1 MKPGSLL
8 FDEGHMWVRLE
19 DDDTAVMGLSDYAQ
33 DMMGEIIFV
42 ELPEEGAAIIRGDAC
57 GTVESVKSV
66 EDLLAPA
73 SGEVI
78 RINEDVLDAPRPS
91 TGPYGDGWL
100 IEVRLETSELESLMT
115 ESEYENFL
123 DSPRATDDTRRGL
136 GGLGRDHAG
145 RAIRRPADIWAG
157 RRRLRWA

>member
-1 MKPGSLL
+1 MKSGNLL
-8 FDEGHMWVRLE
+8 FDESHMWVRLE
-19 DDDTAVMGLSDYAQ
+19 DDDTAIMGLSDYAQ

-78 RINEDVLDAPRPS
+78 RVNEDVLDAPE
-91 TGPYGDGWL
+91 TINQDPYGDGWL
-100 IEVRLETSELESLMT
+100 IEVKLEDPSELESLMS
-115 ESEYENFL
+115 ESEYETFL
-123 DSPRATDDTRRGL
+123 DNLEGDRDEDDE
-136 GGLGRDHAG
+136 DY
-145 RAIRRPADIWAG
+145 
-157 RRRLRWA
+157 

>member
-1 MKPGSLL
+1 MSSGDML
-8 FDEGHMWVRLE
+8 FDESHMWVRLE

-42 ELPEEGAAIIRGDAC
+42 ELPEEGAALIRGDAC

-78 RINEDVLDAPRPS
+78 RVNEEVLDAPETINQDPH
-91 TGPYGDGWL
+91 GEGWL
-100 IEVRLETSELESLMT
+100 IEVKLEDMSELDALMSEDDYES
-115 ESEYENFL
+115 FL
-123 DSPRATDDTRRGL
+123 DGL
-136 GGLGRDHAG
+136 EGDLDEDEDE
-145 RAIRRPADIWAG
+145 PF
-157 RRRLRWA
+157 

>member
-1 MKPGSLL
+1 MKPDSLL

-78 RINEDVLDAPRPS
+78 RINEDVLDAPE
-91 TGPYGDGWL
+91 TINQDPYGDGWL
-100 IEVRLETSELESLMT
+100 MEVRLEDPSELESLMT

-123 DSPRATDDTRRGL
+123 DSLEGD
-136 GGLGRDHAG
+136 RDE
-145 RAIRRPADIWAG
+145 DEEEDY
-157 RRRLRWA
+157 

>member
-78 RINEDVLDAPRPS
+78 RINEDVLDAPE
-91 TGPYGDGWL
+91 TINQDPYGDGWL
-100 IEVRLETSELESLMT
+100 MEVRLEDPSELESLMT

-123 DSPRATDDTRRGL
+123 DSLEGD
-136 GGLGRDHAG
+136 RDE
-145 RAIRRPADIWAG
+145 DEEEDY
-157 RRRLRWA
+157 

>member
-1 MKPGSLL
+1 MKSGNLL
-8 FDEGHMWVRLE
+8 FDESHMWVRLE

-78 RINEDVLDAPRPS
+78 RVNEDVLDAPETINQDPH
-91 TGPYGDGWL
+91 GDGWL
-100 IEVRLETSELESLMT
+100 MEVKLEDPSELDSLMS
-115 ESEYENFL
+115 ESEYETFL
-123 DSPRATDDTRRGL
+123 DNLEGD
-136 GGLGRDHAG
+136 RDEE
-145 RAIRRPADIWAG
+145 DEDY
-157 RRRLRWA
+157 

>member
-1 MKPGSLL
+1 MRSGNLL
-8 FDEGHMWVRLE
+8 FDESHMWVRLE

-73 SGEVI
+73 SGEVV
-78 RINEDVLDAPRPS
+78 RVNEDVLDAPE
-91 TGPYGDGWL
+91 TINEDPYGDGWL
-100 IEVRLETSELESLMT
+100 IEVKLEDKSELESLMT
-115 ESEYENFL
+115 ESEYESFL
-123 DSPRATDDTRRGL
+123 DSLEGEREEEEEEEEF
-136 GGLGRDHAG
+136 
-145 RAIRRPADIWAG
+145 
-157 RRRLRWA
+157 

>member
-1 MKPGSLL
+1 MKSGNLL
-8 FDEGHMWVRLE
+8 FDESHMWVRLE
-19 DDDTAVMGLSDYAQ
+19 DDDTAIMGLSDYAQ

-78 RINEDVLDAPRPS
+78 RVNEDVLDAPETINQDPH
-91 TGPYGDGWL
+91 GDGWL
-100 IEVRLETSELESLMT
+100 IEVKLEDPSELESLMS
-115 ESEYENFL
+115 ESEYETFL
-123 DSPRATDDTRRGL
+123 DNIEGDRDEDDE
-136 GGLGRDHAG
+136 DY
-145 RAIRRPADIWAG
+145 
-157 RRRLRWA
+157 

>member
-1 MKPGSLL
+1 MKSGNLL
-8 FDEGHMWVRLE
+8 FDESHMWVRVE

-73 SGEVI
+73 SGEVV
-78 RINEDVLDAPRPS
+78 RVNEDVLDAPEAINQDPH
-91 TGPYGDGWL
+91 GDGWL
-100 IEVRLETSELESLMT
+100 IEVKLEDSSELESLMT
-115 ESEYENFL
+115 ESEYETFL
-123 DSPRATDDTRRGL
+123 DNLEGDRDD
-136 GGLGRDHAG
+136 D
-145 RAIRRPADIWAG
+145 DEDY
-157 RRRLRWA
+157 

>member
-1 MKPGSLL
+1 MKSGNLL
-8 FDEGHMWVRLE
+8 FDESHMWVRLE

-78 RINEDVLDAPRPS
+78 RVNEDVLDAPETINQDPH
-91 TGPYGDGWL
+91 GDGWL
-100 IEVRLETSELESLMT
+100 IEVKLEDPSELESLMS
-115 ESEYENFL
+115 ESEYETFL
-123 DSPRATDDTRRGL
+123 DNLEGDRDEDDE
-136 GGLGRDHAG
+136 DY
-145 RAIRRPADIWAG
+145 
-157 RRRLRWA
+157 